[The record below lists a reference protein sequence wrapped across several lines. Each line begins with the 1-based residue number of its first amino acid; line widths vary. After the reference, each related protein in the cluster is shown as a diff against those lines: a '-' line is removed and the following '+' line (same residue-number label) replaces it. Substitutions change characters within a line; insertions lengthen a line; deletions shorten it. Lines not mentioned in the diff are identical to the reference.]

1 MKLHCNRKNIHY
13 KGPDAREGITITNY
27 SCDVDDESAA
37 RLALLVPRLFSL
49 KAFPTRERRVDPLEE
64 TPKEAPEETPEEGS
78 E

>member
-27 SCDVDDESAA
+27 TCDVSDESAA

-49 KAFPTRERRVDPLEE
+49 KAFPSRERLSDPL
-64 TPKEAPEETPEEGS
+64 KEAPEETPEEGG